1 MIKSLIMSAKDKR
14 KSQSSNKYSISN
26 KWFVTGDNKVRDQD
40 HVTGTYEILLIGVVI
55 STLN

>member
-1 MIKSLIMSAKDKR
+1 MSAKDKR

-26 KWFVTGDNKVRDQD
+26 KWFVTVDNKVRDQD